1 MQICPANWWE
11 ARRRL
16 PTDSHRDSNTLQA
29 SSLVV
34 ASLLKVVEL
43 PIPLLWKEPGLLW
56 NRRCRWHTATDN
68 DRDFLNVLPGS
79 QDPSLPDPP
88 IVRIPNLWRVSAL
101 ECPQVNR
108 AETGSGHI
116 FLRYFPLIQGV
127 SLIRF
132 FKIRGHLSQNLSIRN
147 SHIYRKFK
155 FFKNRVTNESSGFLG
170 RDVVRRNGRIVHIT
184 FIDADLFDV
193 GADTRQMFHKHLAFQ
208 TVHIMIRRS
217 HDQMRTFAQGIDHR
231 FTGSDA
237 ESLGGNGF
245 GRTTPC
251 LVEVSPPT
259 MEGIVRRS
267 TGSPV
272 PDGPAPSGLKK
283 KAELTSI

>member
-1 MQICPANWWE
+1 MSAGEQ
-11 ARRRL
+11 
-16 PTDSHRDSNTLQA
+16 
-29 SSLVV
+29 
-34 ASLLKVVEL
+34 
-43 PIPLLWKEPGLLW
+43 GG
-56 NRRCRWHTATDN
+56 NRQRPH
-68 DRDFLNVLPGS
+68 
-79 QDPSLPDPP
+79 
-88 IVRIPNLWRVSAL
+88 
-101 ECPQVNR
+101 
-108 AETGSGHI
+108 

-132 FKIRGHLSQNLSIRN
+132 LKIRGHLGQNLSIRN

-245 GRTTPC
+245 GQHHT
-251 LVEVSPPT
+251 VSGGGVTAYDGRDRAQIHRIPLFQT
-259 MEGIVRRS
+259 GQRR
-267 TGSPV
+267 
-272 PDGPAPSGLKK
+272 PA
-283 KAELTSI
+283 